1 MIRSILVP
9 LDGSEFAEWALPAAV
24 SIATRTAAK
33 LELVS
38 VNIRVPASVSAH
50 IPGYGAAWKNAARD
64 RALDYL
70 RSMTN
75 RIAKSSNVATHATVH
90 SGAIVDSLV
99 QHAGQAH
106 VDLVVMSTHGRGPLQ
121 RMWLGSVADG
131 VVRHSPVP
139 VLLIHPREG
148 RPPDP
153 AGDHLFGRVLVPLDG
168 SGYSEEVLP
177 WAVALGELGGAD
189 YTLLEIIQPPMV
201 LGPPYGTFP
210 PPRIDDEQ
218 LRAQRLA
225 SKDYLEGVA
234 DRLRTRELRVETTV
248 RDDASTAHGIL
259 DQADQNGTEVIAMS
273 THGRGGLGR
282 VFLGSVAD
290 KVVRG
295 ATIPVLVLRPGG
307 VSASM

>member
-24 SIATRTAAK
+24 SIARRTGAK

-38 VNIRVPASVSAH
+38 VTIQVPASVSAH
-50 IPGYGAAWKNAARD
+50 IPGYGPAWESGARE

-70 RSMTN
+70 KSISDRTTISGEITAHVSIRS
-75 RIAKSSNVATHATVH
+75 
-90 SGAIVDSLV
+90 GDIVDSLV
-99 QHAGQAH
+99 QEAGEIPA
-106 VDLVVMSTHGRGPLQ
+106 DLIVMSTHGRGPLQ

-139 VLLIHPREG
+139 VLLIPPREG
-148 RPPDP
+148 TTPDLTSER
-153 AGDHLFGRVLVPLDG
+153 LFGRVLVPLDG

-177 WAVALGELGGAD
+177 WAVALGELGGAG

-210 PPRIDDEQ
+210 PPHIDDTQ
-218 LRAQRLA
+218 LRSLRLA
-225 SKDYLEGVA
+225 SRDYLEGVA
-234 DRLRTRELRVETTV
+234 ERLRTREFRVETTV
-248 RDDASTAHGIL
+248 RDDPSTAQGIL
-259 DQADQNGTEVIAMS
+259 DQAEKNDIDLIAMS

-282 VFLGSVAD
+282 VLLGSVAD

-295 ATIPVLVLRPGG
+295 ATFPVLLLRPSG
-307 VSASM
+307 VTAPM

>member
-24 SIATRTAAK
+24 SIARRTGAK

-38 VNIRVPASVSAH
+38 INIHVPVSVSAH
-50 IPGYGAAWKNAARD
+50 IPGYGPAWESAARD

-70 RSMTN
+70 KSIAD
-75 RIAKSSNVATHATVH
+75 RITKSGDITANATVR
-90 SGAIVDSLV
+90 SGDIVDSLV
-99 QHAGQAH
+99 QHAVQTH
-106 VDLVVMSTHGRGPLQ
+106 VDLIVMSTHGRGPLQ
-121 RMWLGSVADG
+121 RVWLGSSADG
-131 VVRHSPVP
+131 VARHSPVP
-139 VLLIHPREG
+139 VLLIRPREG
-148 RPPDP
+148 KPPDP
-153 AGDHLFGRVLVPLDG
+153 DSERLFGRVLVPLDG

-177 WAVALGELGGAD
+177 WGVALGELGGAD
-189 YTLLEIIQPPMV
+189 YVLVEVIQPPMV

-210 PPRIDDEQ
+210 PPHVDDAQ
-218 LRAQRLA
+218 LHAQRTA

-234 DRLRTRELRVETTV
+234 GRLRTREFRVETIV
-248 RDDASTAHGIL
+248 RVAASTAQGIL
-259 DQADQNGTEVIAMS
+259 EQAENNGVDLIAMA

-295 ATIPVLVLRPGG
+295 ATTPVLLLRPGG
-307 VSASM
+307 VSAQM